1 MDDLQ
6 NIDESTNDW
15 GTKQEKHQQKSTQ
28 TTKQSQNHQ
37 QKLVGGFQTIQKTIV
52 NLEII
57 GKFGNV
63 SQGRGENIKSRSNPL

>member
-37 QKLVGGFQTIQKTIV
+37 QTSWWFQCIPKTVV

-57 GKFGNV
+57 GNV
-63 SQGRGENIKSRSNPL
+63 SQGRGENI